1 MGEMFKK
8 IISVLLAENI
18 EFQIS
23 RTENCYTI
31 YSSILYNGASV
42 WYVQD
47 NFMMDAPRFYS
58 YKNNYKRGFVF
69 SRHQDYITIITD
81 IIISCK

>member
-1 MGEMFKK
+1 MSEMLKK
-8 IISVLLAENI
+8 IISVLLAENV

-23 RTENCYTI
+23 KMGNCYTV
-31 YSSILYNGASV
+31 YSSKLRGGASV